1 MDIDVNITYDDLSE
15 ETKQKIRDLEAK
27 GFKVTLKYP
36 QTSIQPNVSQS
47 PIQWPL
53 NQQPIAPIPCTAGSS
68 GKGIPE
74 PPYEV
79 YYGIRNCEARVE
91 S

>member
-36 QTSIQPNVSQS
+36 QTSIEPNVPQWS
-47 PIQWPL
+47 IQWPL
-53 NQQPIAPIPCTAGSS
+53 NKWPVAPITCTTGSS
-68 GKGIPE
+68 GKGLPE

-79 YYGIRNCEARVE
+79 YYGLRNREARAE